1 MTDSSSCARSS
12 PARPQ
17 LGLFVRSLSIRR
29 SAAATRSRARSQS
42 AMVYRR
48 GFGRVRFL
56 RGAFAALLA
65 RMAALSC
72 FTMGPLR
79 LAADAA
85 SQDIRAASRA
95 SYEVPSAVAV
105 NNSLSALIVP
115 LIWGKARIDLLV
127 ELVDDFDGRALWRR
141 PRRTSRSPRS
151 LKQTRPRAV
160 AQRTLLEDRVWAPSG
175 RNPAA

>member
-1 MTDSSSCARSS
+1 
-12 PARPQ
+12 
-17 LGLFVRSLSIRR
+17 
-29 SAAATRSRARSQS
+29 
-42 AMVYRR
+42 
-48 GFGRVRFL
+48 VRFL

-95 SYEVPSAVAV
+95 SYEVPSAFAV

-127 ELVDDFDGRALWRR
+127 ELVDDFDGRALWRAHAV
-141 PRRTSRSPRS
+141 PAAHLVACDKLAQEQSRSEHCWKTVSGP
-151 LKQTRPRAV
+151 LADVTRRL
-160 AQRTLLEDRVWAPSG
+160 RTIA
-175 RNPAA
+175 